1 LIFDKILKYFR
12 GYFLDVRTMENLQFF
27 NTLTRKKEKFVP
39 LEKGKVR
46 MYCCGPTVYL
56 YAHIGN
62 FRTYIFEDVL
72 RRVLESNRF
81 KVTHV
86 MNITDVGHL
95 TSDADTGEDKMEVS
109 ARRERKTI
117 SEIAEFYT
125 KAFFEDAEKLNI
137 LKPTIVCKAT
147 DHIAGMIKLIQKLE
161 KKGYTYIINDGV
173 YFDTSRLKDYG
184 KLTGMGFEKLK
195 ESLKAGARVEFN
207 PQKKNISDFG
217 LWFFS
222 PKDKKRQMEWVS
234 PWGVGFPGWHI
245 ECSVMS
251 MKYLGDTFDMHCSAI
266 DHIPI
271 HHTNEIAQSEAA
283 TGKKVVNYWLH
294 GAFLVFGEKAK
305 MAKSKGEII
314 TVPTIIKEG
323 FDLLAYR
330 YLCLTAHY
338 RSELVFTW
346 ESLKAAQ
353 NALFTLRE
361 HMRRL
366 KENLESEK
374 KKTLKAEEYK
384 KKFLEAVNDDL
395 NMPKAL
401 TLVWKLV
408 RDEKEVSNR
417 EKYELLL
424 EFDKILGLDL
434 VREVTKEKLPQEI
447 GELIKKRE
455 EARKNKD
462 WKAADKIRKQLKAM
476 GIIIEDTPQGVKW
489 RIEKP

>member
-1 LIFDKILKYFR
+1 METLIQDLY
-12 GYFLDVRTMENLQFF
+12 FF

-39 LEKGKVR
+39 IEKGKVE

-56 YAHIGN
+56 YAHVGN
-62 FRTYIFEDVL
+62 FRTYVFEDVL
-72 RRVLESNRF
+72 RRVLEFNGF
-81 KVTHV
+81 KVEHV

-95 TSDADTGEDKMEVS
+95 TSDADTGEDKMEVE
-109 ARRERKTI
+109 ARRERKTVW
-117 SEIAEFYT
+117 EIAEFYT
-125 KAFFEDAEKLNI
+125 KTFFEDAEKLNI
-137 LKPTIVCKAT
+137 LKPTVIPKAT
-147 DHIAGMIKLIQKLE
+147 DHISDMIELIQRLE
-161 KKGYTYIINDGV
+161 KKGYTYIIDDGV
-173 YFDTSRLKDYG
+173 YFDTSKLKDYG
-184 KLTGMGFEKLK
+184 KLTGMDFERLN

-207 PQKKNISDFG
+207 PQKRNITDFG

-222 PKDKKRQMEWVS
+222 PKDKKRQMEWDS

-245 ECSVMS
+245 ECSAMS
-251 MKYLGDTFDMHCSAI
+251 MKYLGENFDVHCSAM

-271 HHTNEIAQSEAA
+271 HHTNEIAQSEGV
-283 TGKKVVNYWLH
+283 TGKKVINYWLH

-314 TVPTIIKEG
+314 TVQNFIKEG
-323 FDLLAYR
+323 FDPLAFR

-361 HMRRL
+361 HARKL
-366 KENLESEK
+366 SENLESEI
-374 KKTLKAEEYK
+374 KKTLKVEEYK
-384 KKFLEAVNDDL
+384 KEFLEAVNDDL

-401 TLVWKLV
+401 TTVWKLV
-408 RDEKEVSNR
+408 RDEKDVSNR

-424 EFDKILGLDL
+424 EFDKVFALDL
-434 VREVTKEKLPQEI
+434 DREIIREKLPKEAK
-447 GELIKKRE
+447 ELIQKRE
-455 EARKNKD
+455 EARRVRD
-462 WKAADKIRKQLKAM
+462 WQTADNIREQLKTM

-489 RIEKP
+489 RIEKR